1 MMEQVKVGLL
11 GLLVVIGGVSIYQN
25 SQLSSK
31 MDDVET
37 NVTIKVK
44 DAISNI
50 KVAAPAP
57 IIASQPVTPAPI
69 AKPPLPSTINETV
82 PTGPTTGIAF
92 TEESHTFGDVAVDSE
107 NLYAF
112 EFKNTGDEPL
122 IITNAKG
129 SCGCTVPQ
137 WPTEPILPG
146 KTGIIDVKF
155 TPNKGQ
161 VGQKIEKTVTVTANT
176 SPASTMVRIKA
187 NVVEK

>member
-31 MDDVET
+31 MDDLET

-57 IIASQPVTPAPI
+57 ITTTKTVTPAPM

-82 PTGPTTGIAF
+82 STGPTTGIAF

-176 SPASTMVRIKA
+176 SPANTMVRIKA

>member
-25 SQLSSK
+25 SQLSTRI
-31 MDDVET
+31 DDLET

-44 DAISNI
+44 DA
-50 KVAAPAP
+50 V
-57 IIASQPVTPAPI
+57 SQMKATPAPVAQ
-69 AKPPLPSTINETV
+69 AKPITPAPPVNNPLPSTITETV
-82 PTGPTTGIAF
+82 PTGPTTSMTF
-92 TEESHTFGDVAVDSE
+92 TEEMHTFGEVAVDSE
-107 NLYAF
+107 NLYPF

-176 SPASTMVRIKA
+176 NPAKTMVRIKA
-187 NVVEK
+187 SVVEK